1 VQRTQKTT
9 QQEQPAAASKLI
21 DSVNECNILFNKNLY
36 VKQKIV
42 ANNKHVIEEVS
53 YHRVIIVASY
63 Y

>member
-9 QQEQPAAASKLI
+9 QQQPAAASKLI
-21 DSVNECNILFNKNLY
+21 DSVNECNSLFNKNLY
-36 VKQKIV
+36 VKQKI

-63 Y
+63 N